1 MENIAS
7 QKVLSPLLTGLLL
20 MISLTLFAFE
30 AHEQVYKFS
39 VGKTT
44 TAVEKKHYDALQ
56 LPEITICMEYGFKKE
71 ALEREGLPERFFL
84 TADSNYGNNGTDPFP
99 DIMET
104 WEKATYS
111 DRELEITW
119 RLYDGKNM
127 QTMKYPTPKIK
138 HSPSFS
144 EKMSENVTLIGF
156 NTVYEGRCYKWSMP
170 GIEVSNKDRVLK
182 DIYVNL
188 AGNDSNCIAY
198 IHPPASHLLAAV
210 NRGAIQ

>member
-1 MENIAS
+1 MTDNDLLSVIVRTQVQLTFAAKNGNVESLLCILIQDCNFAFAIANTLMENITS
-7 QKVLSPLLTGLLL
+7 QKILSPLLTGLLL

-44 TAVEKKHYDALQ
+44 TAVEKKHYESLL

-84 TADSNYGNNGTDPFP
+84 TADSTYGNNGTDPFP
-99 DIMET
+99 DLLDT

-119 RLYDGKNM
+119 RLYDGKYM
-127 QTMKYPTPKIK
+127 QANI
-138 HSPSFS
+138 
-144 EKMSENVTLIGF
+144 
-156 NTVYEGRCYKWSMP
+156 
-170 GIEVSNKDRVLK
+170 
-182 DIYVNL
+182 
-188 AGNDSNCIAY
+188 
-198 IHPPASHLLAAV
+198 LL
-210 NRGAIQ
+210 

>member
-1 MENIAS
+1 MESITS

-71 ALEREGLPERFFL
+71 ALEGEGLPERFFL

-127 QTMKYPTPKIK
+127 QTNIQHQKRKI
-138 HSPSFS
+138 
-144 EKMSENVTLIGF
+144 
-156 NTVYEGRCYKWSMP
+156 
-170 GIEVSNKDRVLK
+170 
-182 DIYVNL
+182 
-188 AGNDSNCIAY
+188 
-198 IHPPASHLLAAV
+198 PPHF
-210 NRGAIQ
+210 QKK